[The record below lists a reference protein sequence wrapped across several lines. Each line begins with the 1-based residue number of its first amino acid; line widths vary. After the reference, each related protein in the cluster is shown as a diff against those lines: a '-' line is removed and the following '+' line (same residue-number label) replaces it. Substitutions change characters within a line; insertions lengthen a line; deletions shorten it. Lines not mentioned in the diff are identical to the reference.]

1 MLSYAGMHRQP
12 DETTMGIDTRELQTV
27 VMLPGPQRYAY
38 FVERVAAT
46 GVVWSLY
53 RQGWALA
60 KKEDG
65 TMVFPLWPDSEF
77 ARLCADYEWTG
88 YAPRSFALDELLN
101 DLLPQL
107 AQDGIATG
115 VLYTPGARDVMP
127 SAALL
132 RADLHDAITRRG
144 KRSI

>member
-1 MLSYAGMHRQP
+1 MA
-12 DETTMGIDTRELQTV
+12 IDTGQLQALV
-27 VMLPGPQRYAY
+27 RLPGAQRYAY

-60 KKEDG
+60 KKDDG

-88 YAPRSFALDELLN
+88 YLPQSFALDELLY

-107 AQDGIATG
+107 EQDGVVTG
-115 VLYTPGARDVMP
+115 VFYTPGARDVMP
-127 SAALL
+127 RAALL
-132 RADLHDAITRRG
+132 RADLQDERERHGEQPT
-144 KRSI
+144 